1 MTQKTVEKQKKREKK
16 IEEVIEKG
24 KEVLRQLHLNTFYRY
39 REVGKL
45 VLSSGYEKGHW
56 HSEHRD
62 EALRKWAISHRT
74 FNYMVQLG
82 NLLEIEFR
90 NVVAKFPSVH
100 AWANRPTEKHSP
112 PLPKGPFDII
122 YADPPW
128 EYEFSLS
135 PRGDPKRHYDTMSVD
150 EICALKIPTT
160 KNAILFLWATN
171 PKLEEALKVIEAWG
185 FQYRTNLV
193 WVKDK
198 IGTGYYFRG
207 QHELLLVAKRGETS
221 VPLEE
226 LRFSSVLE
234 APRKRHSEKPDAVYE
249 LIERM
254 YPSRKYVELFA
265 RNARQG
271 WESWGIDLKEKS

>member
-1 MTQKTVEKQKKREKK
+1 MTQKIVKKQKKREKE

-24 KEVLRQLHLNTFYRY
+24 KEILRQLHLNTFYKY
-39 REVGKL
+39 RELGEVIL
-45 VLSSGYEKGHW
+45 DSGYERYEWTKTNREKALVEWGIAKTTFYRMIELGKM
-56 HSEHRD
+56 SGD
-62 EALRKWAISHRT
+62 EFSH
-74 FNYMVQLG
+74 
-82 NLLEIEFR
+82 
-90 NVVAKFPSVH
+90 VVGKYRSVH
-100 AWANRPTEKHSP
+100 EWANRPNEKHSP

-135 PRGDPKRHYDTMSVD
+135 PRGDPKEHYAIMSVD
-150 EICALKIPTT
+150 EICELKIPAT

-198 IGTGYYFRG
+198 FGTGYYFRG

-265 RNARQG
+265 RNGRKG
-271 WESWGIDLKEKS
+271 WHSWGIDFNGKT